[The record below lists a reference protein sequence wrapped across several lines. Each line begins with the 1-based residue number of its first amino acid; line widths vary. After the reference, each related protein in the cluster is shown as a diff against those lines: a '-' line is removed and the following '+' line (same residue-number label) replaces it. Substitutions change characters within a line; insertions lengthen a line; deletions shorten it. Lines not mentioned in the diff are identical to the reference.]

1 MSIKVI
7 FATVAATTIL
17 LLCGCGAPAS
27 GDFWLIAIGNDSISV
42 DEMVK
47 TWNELDTIQR
57 EVFLSEEMPSRN
69 FIEAY
74 MRKKMLLRELDAL
87 GYLEAPSLIA
97 FGESWLRI
105 ENAILVGRLIMDETI
120 ASISPEELE
129 WYRTTA
135 PRHVWFT
142 TEPGS
147 TEEVSYSLID
157 MRTLPQELCQHF
169 DTLHSGSSV
178 VNISGAVVRLD
189 SIAPF
194 EPAPDVAEN
203 ADSVDIWRISKQ
215 RSTLF
220 MIDITKAVEVSID
233 SLALKK
239 FALNLFTVEGI
250 NREEIVIRSEFRD
263 WTTVELQYE
272 IDFLDTMM
280 PVQPNSFEWL
290 CFLTE
295 GLILHFSLLEYTAE
309 HYPETLDSLL
319 VKREAWLYNLALDRM
334 RKELVSDLI
343 AVTDTDIE
351 EQYALLEKP
360 FMFEERR
367 VLETAILPENRMAE
381 FERFAA
387 DDDAAATDMIMQMPP
402 LERLS
407 DNILT
412 PEISRPMR
420 LVEVPA
426 GLGHNVFQLHPSD
439 TIVWYGPYP
448 IDEADGFIFYR
459 LVEIIPAREAEME
472 EITFDLR
479 SMAQR
484 RLERLAIEKW
494 MLELSE
500 KYGAVVNEEALEHLS
515 ADPGD
520 W

>member
-27 GDFWLIAIGNDSISV
+27 GDFWLIAIGNDSIGV
-42 DEMVK
+42 DEMVE

-57 EVFLSEEMPSRN
+57 DVFLSEEMPSQN
-69 FIEAY
+69 FVEAY
-74 MRKKMLLRELDAL
+74 MGKIMLLKELDAL

-120 ASISPEELE
+120 ASISAEDLE

-178 VNISGAVVRLD
+178 IDISGTVVRLD

-194 EPAPDVAEN
+194 EPASYVAAN
-203 ADSVDIWRISKQ
+203 ADSADIWRISNQ

-239 FALNLFTVEGI
+239 FALSVFTAEGI
-250 NREEIVIRSEFRD
+250 NREETVIRSEFRD

-272 IDFLDTMM
+272 TDFLDTMM

-295 GLILHFSLLEYTAE
+295 GLILHSTLLEYTAE

-319 VKREAWLYNLALDRM
+319 IKREAWLYNLALDRM
-334 RKELVSDLI
+334 HKELVSDLI
-343 AVTDTDIE
+343 TVTDTDIE
-351 EQYALLEKP
+351 EQYALLEEP
-360 FMFEERR
+360 FMLEERR
-367 VLETAILPENRMAE
+367 VLQTAILPENRMAD

-387 DDDAAATDMIMQMPP
+387 DGAATDMILQLPP

-412 PEISRPMR
+412 PEISRSMR

-426 GLGHNVFQLHPSD
+426 GLGHNVFQLLPSD
-439 TIVWYGPYP
+439 TIIWNGPYP

-479 SMAQR
+479 SMAQG
-484 RLERLAIEKW
+484 RLERQAIEKL

-500 KYGAVVNEEALEHLS
+500 KYSAVVNEEALQHLS